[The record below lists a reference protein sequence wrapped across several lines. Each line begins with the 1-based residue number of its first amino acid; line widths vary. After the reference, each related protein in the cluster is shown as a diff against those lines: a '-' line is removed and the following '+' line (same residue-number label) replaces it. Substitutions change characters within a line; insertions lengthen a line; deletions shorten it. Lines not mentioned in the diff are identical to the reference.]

1 MAKTL
6 SGKVISTSM
15 QNTAV
20 VEVTRRTPHPVYKKL
35 LTKSKKYKVDTKNVN
50 VNVGD
55 EVVIVETRPISKE
68 KHFAVAQVIKKQGK
82 EK

>member
-6 SGKVISTSM
+6 RGKVISTSM

-68 KHFAVAQVIKKQGK
+68 KHFAVVQVLKKQGK
-82 EK
+82 ER

>member
-6 SGKVISTSM
+6 RGKVISTSM

-35 LTKSKKYKVDTKNVN
+35 LTKSKKYKVDTRNVN

>member
-35 LTKSKKYKVDTKNVN
+35 LRKSKKYKVDTRNVN

-68 KHFAVAQVIKKQGK
+68 KHFAVAQVIKKQVK

>member
-6 SGKVISTSM
+6 RGKVVSTSM

-35 LTKSKKYKVDTKNVN
+35 LTKSKKYKVDTKNVK

-55 EVVIVETRPISKE
+55 EVVIVETRPLSKE
-68 KHFAVAQVIKKQGK
+68 KHFAVSQVLNKQSK